1 MMVTKKKKKT
11 EDETSRVK
19 VKKLKLNKETVKD
32 LTSGEQKQVKGGL
45 SLVSGNFTLVACTNL
60 CPSRNVGCTVYC
72 PIHTEACP
80 IPTYPLDECMNSRPA
95 A

>member
-1 MMVTKKKKKT
+1 MVTKKKST
-11 EDETSRVK
+11 EEEKGRVK

-32 LTSGEQKQVKGGL
+32 LTGGEQKQVKGGL

-60 CPSRNVGCTVYC
+60 CPIRQPGDTVYC

-80 IPTYPLDECMNSRPA
+80 IPTYPLNECMNSRLA
-95 A
+95 